1 MDMRIFLTLL
11 GIALCAILSASNGI
25 GKSSGAEVTYYGD
38 VAPILEKHCTG
49 CHRPND
55 IAPMSLMTYDEVLP
69 FARMIRENV
78 IQRKM
83 PPWHAD
89 PAFGEF
95 DNDARL
101 TDEEIA
107 VIDAW
112 VKGGAKRGEVE
123 SGAQDS
129 AVPLPETAASSWHIT
144 PDVIFT
150 IPEFSVSKVAQ
161 DDYEY
166 IYVPTNFKEDK
177 WIQAAEVL
185 PGDRRV
191 VHHATVSVIDQSE
204 VAKHIEKHGKADEGE
219 DQYHYRTGKVLHLR
233 PEAPV
238 IDDGCAAPDGGGV
251 PGTPSG
257 YLNIVPAIYLPGH
270 LAETRPPG
278 YALRIPAGS
287 YLQFQVHYSN
297 HHGLDVKD
305 RTSIG
310 LVFAREPVQ
319 HEIGQY
325 EIWNNMFLI
334 PANDDNHRVTSCFT
348 LPKDVLAVAYTAHMH
363 FRGKNMLTKAIYL
376 DGREEVLL
384 YVPHYDFRW
393 QETYFLKKQFL
404 LPKGTRLMTV
414 AYFDNSKNNFQ
425 NPDPSKALRWGEPS
439 DEEMMGFWL
448 QFADPQIA
456 GAKSSLTER

>member
-1 MDMRIFLTLL
+1 MRVWRTLLTLCCI
-11 GIALCAILSASNGI
+11 GSYCIA
-25 GKSSGAEVTYYGD
+25 GAGQENATVATPEVTYNKD
-38 VAPILEKHCTG
+38 VAPILQKHCVA

-55 IAPMSLMTYDEVLP
+55 IAPMSLMTYEEALP
-69 FARMIRENV
+69 FARTMRESV
-78 IQRKM
+78 VQRKM

-95 DNDARL
+95 TNDARL
-101 TDEEIA
+101 TNQEIA
-107 VIDAW
+107 TIDAW
-112 VKGGAKRGEVE
+112 VKNGTKRGQTEAPSPGPVLTP
-123 SGAQDS
+123 G
-129 AVPLPETAASSWHIT
+129 WHIK
-144 PDVIFT
+144 PDVVLT
-150 IPEFSVSKVAQ
+150 VPEFLVSKTAQ

-166 IYVPTNFKEDK
+166 IYVPTNFTEDK

-191 VHHATVSVIDQSE
+191 VHHATVSVIDASE
-204 VAKHIEKHGKADEGE
+204 VVKHLEQHAKANEGE

-233 PEAPV
+233 PDAPV
-238 IDDGCAAPDGGGV
+238 IDDGCAAADGGGV

-270 LAETRPPG
+270 LAEARPPG
-278 YALRIPAGS
+278 YALRIPAGG
-287 YLQFQVHYSN
+287 YLQFQIHYSN

-334 PANDDNHRVTSCFT
+334 PANDDNHRVTSCFF
-348 LPKDVLAVAYTAHMH
+348 LPKDVIAVAYTAHMH
-363 FRGKNMLTKAIYL
+363 SRGKNMLTKAIYP

-404 LPKGTRLMTV
+404 LPKGTKLMTV

-425 NPDPSKALRWGEPS
+425 NPDPSKTVRWGEPS

-448 QFADPQIA
+448 QFADPQVVSEKA
-456 GAKSSLTER
+456 AASQK

>member
-1 MDMRIFLTLL
+1 MRTFVVFLCI
-11 GIALCAILSASNGI
+11 GLCAIVLAGRGLETS
-25 GKSSGAEVTYYGD
+25 SSGEVTYYKD
-38 VAPILEKHCTG
+38 VAPLLEKHCTV

-55 IAPMSLMTYDEVLP
+55 IAPMPLMSYNDVLP

-78 IQRKM
+78 VQRKM

-95 DNDARL
+95 GNDARL

-107 VIDAW
+107 TIDAW
-112 VKGGAKRGEVE
+112 VKGGSKRGEVDANVHGSDPSMHE
-123 SGAQDS
+123 ALASG
-129 AVPLPETAASSWHIT
+129 WHIK
-144 PDVIFT
+144 PDVVFT
-150 IPEFSVSKVAQ
+150 IPEFAVTKGAL

-166 IYVPTNFKEDK
+166 IYVATNFKEDK

-204 VAKHIEKHGKADEGE
+204 VAKHLEQHGKADEGE
-219 DQYHYRTGKVLHLR
+219 DRYHYRTGKVLHLR
-233 PEAPV
+233 PDAPV

-251 PGTPSG
+251 PGTSSG

-278 YALRIPAGS
+278 YALRIPAGG
-287 YLQFQVHYSN
+287 YLQFQIHYSN

-310 LVFAREPVQ
+310 LVYAREPAQ

-334 PANDDNHRVTSCFT
+334 PANDENHRVTSCFT
-348 LPKDVLAVAYTAHMH
+348 LPKDVIAVAYTAHMH
-363 FRGKNMLTKAIYL
+363 FRGKSMLTKAVYP
-376 DGREEVLL
+376 DGHEQVLM

-404 LPKGTRLMTV
+404 LPKGTKLMTV
-414 AYFDNSKNNFQ
+414 AYFDNSRNNFQ
-425 NPDPSKALRWGEPS
+425 NPDPSKSIRWGEPS

-448 QFADPQIA
+448 QFADPAVVSAPTQ
-456 GAKSSLTER
+456 K

>member
-1 MDMRIFLTLL
+1 MRTFVVFLCI
-11 GIALCAILSASNGI
+11 GLCAIVLAARADET
-25 GKSSGAEVTYYGD
+25 SSSTEVTYYKD
-38 VAPILEKHCTG
+38 VAPILQKNCTV

-55 IAPMSLMTYDEVLP
+55 IAPMSLTTYDEVLP

-78 IQRKM
+78 VQRKM

-95 DNDARL
+95 GNDARL

-107 VIDAW
+107 TIDAW
-112 VKGGAKRGEVE
+112 VRSGSKRGEVDPNLH
-123 SGAQDS
+123 GS
-129 AVPLPETAASSWHIT
+129 APSLHEAPAAGWHIT
-144 PDVIFT
+144 PDVVFT
-150 IPEFSVSKVAQ
+150 IPEFAVTKTTE

-166 IYVPTNFKEDK
+166 IYVATNFKEDK

-191 VHHATVSVIDQSE
+191 VHHATVSVIDQTE
-204 VAKHIEKHGKADEGE
+204 VAKHLEQHGKADEGE

-251 PGTPSG
+251 PGTSSG

-278 YALRIPAGS
+278 YALRIPAGG
-287 YLQFQVHYSN
+287 YLQFQIHYSN

-310 LVFAREPVQ
+310 LVFAREAVQ

-334 PANDDNHRVTSCFT
+334 PANDENHRVTSCFT
-348 LPKDVLAVAYTAHMH
+348 LPKDVIAVAYTAHMH
-363 FRGKNMLTKAIYL
+363 FRGKSMLTKAIYP
-376 DGREEVLL
+376 DGHEQVLM

-404 LPKGTRLMTV
+404 LPKGTKLMTV

-425 NPDPSKALRWGEPS
+425 NPDPSKSIRWGEPS
-439 DEEMMGFWL
+439 GEEMMGFWL
-448 QFADPQIA
+448 QFADPAMVSASTQ
-456 GAKSSLTER
+456 R

>member
-1 MDMRIFLTLL
+1 MRMIGSMLVASGLGLL
-11 GIALCAILSASNGI
+11 ANALAAQNQAAAP
-25 GKSSGAEVTYYGD
+25 KPEVTYYRD
-38 VAPILEKHCTG
+38 VAPILQSHCIN

-55 IAPMSLMTYDEVLP
+55 IAPMSLLTFEEVLP
-69 FARMIRENV
+69 FARMIRERV
-78 IQRKM
+78 LQRAM

-89 PAFGEF
+89 PVFGDF
-95 DNDARL
+95 VNDARL
-101 TDEEIA
+101 SEAEIA
-107 VIDAW
+107 IVDSW
-112 VKGGAKRGEVE
+112 VKGGSKKGAPVDPQPTSLPGS
-123 SGAQDS
+123 SG
-129 AVPLPETAASSWHIT
+129 WHIQ
-144 PDVIFT
+144 PDLILT
-150 IPEFSVSKVAQ
+150 IPEFSVPRTAM

-166 IYVPTNFKEDK
+166 IYVPTNFTGDK

-191 VHHATVSVIDQSE
+191 VHHATVSVVSKE
-204 VAKHIEKHGKADEGE
+204 EAAKHLEEQSKADAHQGE

-233 PEAPV
+233 LDAPV
-238 IDDGCAAPDGGGV
+238 IDDGCSAPEGGGI
-251 PGTPSG
+251 PGETSG
-257 YLNIVPAIYLPGH
+257 YLNIVPALYLPGH

-287 YLQFQVHYSN
+287 YLQFQIHYSN
-297 HHGLDVKD
+297 HHGLDLKD

-310 LVFAREPVQ
+310 LVFSREPVQ
-319 HEIGQY
+319 HEIAQY

-363 FRGKNMLTKAIYL
+363 YRGKNMLTKAIYP

-414 AYFDNSKNNFQ
+414 AYFDNSKNNLL
-425 NPDPSKALRWGEPS
+425 NPDPSKSIRWGEPS

-448 QFADPQIA
+448 QFADPQLVSE
-456 GAKSSLTER
+456 KSALAQK